1 MLHGHTEP
9 DIYTPVGLPFLIYP
23 HLGLFMNRKPTPF
36 GQPIYVTRPMLP
48 PLEEYTSL
56 LQDVWASGWLANG
69 GEQHYALEAELMQW
83 LQVPHLS
90 LFNNGTIALLVAC
103 QALGLKGEVI
113 TTPFTFPATPHVLNW
128 NNVTPVFAD
137 IDPDTLCIDPASVE
151 SRVTSLTSG
160 ILGVHVY
167 GVPCDVQAIAGIAQN
182 HGLRVVY
189 DGAHAFGTQIKGQ
202 AIGTFG
208 DATMFSFH
216 ATKLFHTAEGGAL
229 AVNDPELKQ
238 RIELLKNF
246 GIQNEDEVT
255 LPGINGKMS
264 ELQAALGRVVL
275 RHVDAER
282 QRRAAIRHIYEQR
295 LAGVAGLHLHSM
307 PANVTNSLQYL
318 MLRVDA
324 QASCNRDTL
333 HERLKHYNIVTRK
346 YFNPLCSEYSCYRH
360 LPSAQPKNLPNAYRV
375 ASEALVLPLYGALAI
390 DDVHRICD
398 AILYSL
404 HT

>member
-1 MLHGHTEP
+1 
-9 DIYTPVGLPFLIYP
+9 
-23 HLGLFMNRKPTPF
+23 
-36 GQPIYVTRPMLP
+36 MLP
-48 PLEEYTSL
+48 PLDDYTEL
-56 LQDVWASGWLANG
+56 LKDVWASGWLANG
-69 GEQHYALEAELMQW
+69 GEQHRALESELGQW

-103 QALGLKGEVI
+103 QALDLQGEVI

-128 NNVTPVFAD
+128 NNITPVFAD
-137 IDPDTLCIDPASVE
+137 IDPDTLCIDPASIE
-151 SRVTSLTSG
+151 SRVTSRTSG

-167 GVPCDVQAIAGIAQN
+167 GVPCDVNAIADISLRHQ
-182 HGLRVVY
+182 LRVVY
-189 DGAHAFGTQIKGQ
+189 DGAHAFGTQIDGQ

-229 AVNDPELKQ
+229 AVNDTALKE
-238 RIELLKNF
+238 RVELLKNF
-246 GIQNEDEVT
+246 GIKNEDEVV

-275 RHVDAER
+275 RSVAEER
-282 QRRAAIRHIYEQR
+282 QRRMFIRRVYEQR
-295 LAGVAGLHLHSM
+295 LADVCGLRLQTM
-307 PANVTNSLQYL
+307 PAGVTDSLQYL
-318 MLRVDA
+318 VLRVGA
-324 QASCNRDTL
+324 QAGCSRDAL
-333 HERLKHYNIVTRK
+333 HERLKTYNIITRK

-360 LPSAQPKNLPNAYRV
+360 LPSAQPANLPNAHRV
-375 ASEALVLPLYGALAI
+375 ASEALVLPLYGALEI

-398 AILYSL
+398 AILHSL